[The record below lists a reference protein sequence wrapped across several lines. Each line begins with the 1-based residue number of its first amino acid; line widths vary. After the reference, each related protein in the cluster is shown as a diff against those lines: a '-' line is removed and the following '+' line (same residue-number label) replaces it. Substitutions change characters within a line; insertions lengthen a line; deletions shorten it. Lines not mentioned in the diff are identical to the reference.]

1 MLEDQYEGV
10 NFGKEN
16 KRGPKKKTVR
26 EEVKIELA
34 GVVKLATNQA

>member
-16 KRGPKKKTVR
+16 KRGPKKTVR